1 MGNGLAL
8 PISLIHMCYFLA
20 KSEGNATAGDDTLY
34 PRPRLPPISF
44 PNASSFTVYSSTQNL
59 PAILNDPRLLK
70 RQTDFFT
77 KTWGE
82 DFVPQEVPSLTLLPN
97 IPKIYF
103 DDYLKK
109 IEFVSCFHFY
119 YINVSHYCPY
129 KRPCQG
135 GSLVTRLN
143 FKMSRVGVY
152 KCLSLTVGF
161 AITVTIWQRQV
172 VSCRDF
178 ILRAVATSWAM
189 SLVGIYPGRASYKS
203 NQ

>member
-1 MGNGLAL
+1 MRINNIITYRGNALAFDTCL
-8 PISLIHMCYFLA
+8 PISLIHMCYFIA

-109 IEFVSCFHFY
+109 IEFVSCFTY
-119 YINVSHYCPY
+119 
-129 KRPCQG
+129 
-135 GSLVTRLN
+135 
-143 FKMSRVGVY
+143 
-152 KCLSLTVGF
+152 
-161 AITVTIWQRQV
+161 
-172 VSCRDF
+172 F
-178 ILRAVATSWAM
+178 IFTT
-189 SLVGIYPGRASYKS
+189 
-203 NQ
+203 